1 MSTPNRNGIAG
12 PPAPAAQQPSH
23 FRVALDEPL
32 PNQAAP
38 AHSPRGSRWGKSQQA
53 PFRASLSAPLPT
65 QASPARS
72 PRGSRWGRGPQADG

>member
-1 MSTPNRNGIAG
+1 MSTPNRNGILG
-12 PPAPAAQQPSH
+12 PPAPAGQQPSH

-65 QASPARS
+65 QASPAQS